1 MRKLNGN
8 ICYRCLN
15 ARSKRKNIQVKGYHY
30 KDRISFAYLHNSKK
44 NQRLTD
50 KQNDL
55 DDVNNFCGRDGISIN
70 KTQTYIKR
78 ETSFSICWFSHSH
91 HVTQCHRIYQ
101 RTILRILLMQL
112 QAIAWHHAFYVI
124 NLCHSIWWVR
134 NSITNLYLGEFHD
147 QSLIFECEWVLT
159 SQCIPIFIVNGNCSS
174 FFSCS
179 FKLNKSMS
187 SLFWKKELLLKSTTL
202 DYGRAKTPP
211 CYK

>member
-15 ARSKRKNIQVKGYHY
+15 ARSRRKNIQVKGYHY

-55 DDVNNFCGRDGISIN
+55 DDVNIFCGRDGISIN
-70 KTQTYIKR
+70 KTQTYIKK

-91 HVTQCHRIYQ
+91 HITQCHRIYQ

-134 NSITNLYLGEFHD
+134 NSITNLSLGEFHD

-159 SQCIPIFIVNGNCSS
+159 SQCIPIFIVNGNYSS
-174 FFSCS
+174 FFSRAHSNLTNQWVRCFEKKS
-179 FKLNKSMS
+179 F
-187 SLFWKKELLLKSTTL
+187 FWNQ
-202 DYGRAKTPP
+202 RH
-211 CYK
+211 